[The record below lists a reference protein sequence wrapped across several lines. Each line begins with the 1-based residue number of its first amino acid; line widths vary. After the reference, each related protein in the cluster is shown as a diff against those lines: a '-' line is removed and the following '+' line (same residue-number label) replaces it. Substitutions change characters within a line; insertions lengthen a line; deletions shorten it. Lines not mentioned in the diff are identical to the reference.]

1 MTARR
6 AISPEARNIIAEKLQ
21 AIAVELYDLEF
32 QKEPHGIT
40 LRIYIDTAQGVD
52 TDTCV
57 AATRA
62 VKDYIDS
69 LEDLDYDYLEVSS
82 PGIDRILK
90 QESDFIK
97 YRGSRI
103 LVKTSQPVD
112 GQKKFIGVLADVSP
126 GTLDLEIDDK
136 IVHLSREMI
145 SVVRLHPD
153 I

>member
-6 AISPEARNIIAEKLQ
+6 AISPEARNVIAAKLR

-32 QKEPHGIT
+32 QKEPHGLT
-40 LRIYIDTAQGVD
+40 LRIYIDAAQGVD

-97 YRGSRI
+97 YRGARV

-112 GQKKFIGVLADVSP
+112 GKKKFIGVLDEVNPAI
-126 GTLDLEIDDK
+126 LDLEIDDK